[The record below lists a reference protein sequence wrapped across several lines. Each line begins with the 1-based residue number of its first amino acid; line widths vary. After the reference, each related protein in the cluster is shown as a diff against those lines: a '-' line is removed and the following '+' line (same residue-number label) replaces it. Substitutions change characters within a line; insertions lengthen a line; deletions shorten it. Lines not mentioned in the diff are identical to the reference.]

1 MSEYKYSLH
10 RLLYN
15 FDSALTFSVCHLIF
29 MNNLNSFLR
38 GNKSNQSLWC
48 GIVFLKENKNFSE

>member
-10 RLLYN
+10 RLLDN
-15 FDSALTFSVCHLIF
+15 LDSVLTFSVCHLIF

-38 GNKSNQSLWC
+38 VNKLNQGLWC